1 MNNGIYFIN
10 HNNLYLI
17 VKSNNI
23 NNIININGSL

>member
-10 HNNLYLI
+10 QNNLYLI
-17 VKSNNI
+17 VKANNI

>member
-10 HNNLYLI
+10 QNNLYLI

-23 NNIININGSL
+23 NNIININVV